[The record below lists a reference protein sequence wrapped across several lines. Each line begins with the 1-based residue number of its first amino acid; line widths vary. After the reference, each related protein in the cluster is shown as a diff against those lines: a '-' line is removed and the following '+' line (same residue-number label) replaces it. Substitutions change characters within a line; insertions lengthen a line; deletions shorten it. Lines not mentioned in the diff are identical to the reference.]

1 MIDAILRAVRESRYD
16 FRATASPDDPLSGL
30 FDEWV
35 DNYRVKWGIAA
46 GLQPRSILEV
56 GVRYGYSAAAF
67 LDACPSAR
75 YVGIDIDND
84 AYGGVAGAL
93 DFATKLLQPYDAEIV
108 IADTQEMTRFPGGR
122 YDLIHVDGQQ
132 DGDGSFHDLELAVAQ
147 ANYVLVDGYHWN
159 RLNCMA
165 VTEFMHRNLE
175 AFEWYVVIPGYAG
188 DLLAKCAETRR
199 PARPAPAPVP
209 LADDPRAQAGAGIAG
224 MFPGLR
230 VGEVSTGDLRS
241 RPSDASADVVIAS
254 GANRWYYDREYPR
267 RRAQAAALDAYL
279 PPEPRT
285 AAELA
290 NPTEHDPHSL
300 AVELGNDF
308 NHVVVWTGTAID
320 PYGTLDPAA
329 DPKRLETDP
338 DLFAVASNEPIDR
351 GRLADGIRMLPLE
364 TAVVQKLR
372 LSVVSWFDEVEAG
385 AQFAIRVRI
394 DNESSVVVNSNFPY
408 PVQLGHR
415 WLRDSVPLEEYPVAR
430 TRIFPW
436 SMPGTSVAMAMT
448 IAAPSEPGEYELS
461 VVAVQELRQWF
472 DSPDA
477 MFADRISVRVLPS
490 TKHAS

>member
-1 MIDAILRAVRESRYD
+1 M
-16 FRATASPDDPLSGL
+16 
-30 FDEWV
+30 
-35 DNYRVKWGIAA
+35 
-46 GLQPRSILEV
+46 
-56 GVRYGYSAAAF
+56 
-67 LDACPSAR
+67 
-75 YVGIDIDND
+75 
-84 AYGGVAGAL
+84 
-93 DFATKLLQPYDAEIV
+93 QPYDAEIV

-209 LADDPRAQAGAGIAG
+209 PADDPRAQAG
-224 MFPGLR
+224 
-230 VGEVSTGDLRS
+230 
-241 RPSDASADVVIAS
+241 VVIAS

-338 DLFAVASNEPIDR
+338 DLFAVASND
-351 GRLADGIRMLPLE
+351 
-364 TAVVQKLR
+364 
-372 LSVVSWFDEVEAG
+372 
-385 AQFAIRVRI
+385 
-394 DNESSVVVNSNFPY
+394 SS
-408 PVQLGHR
+408 L
-415 WLRDSVPLEEYPVAR
+415 
-430 TRIFPW
+430 
-436 SMPGTSVAMAMT
+436 
-448 IAAPSEPGEYELS
+448 
-461 VVAVQELRQWF
+461 
-472 DSPDA
+472 
-477 MFADRISVRVLPS
+477 
-490 TKHAS
+490 